1 VSSSRDGSI
10 KLWDAVSNK
19 CVNTFEKAHDGSQVC
34 SVTFSRNGKV
44 KMFINMFIFIKII
57 LNNFLL
63 SFVVHLIIRQRF
75 FSETLGVIH

>member
-1 VSSSRDGSI
+1 MSFYKCVGYNCLSRYEPSARYFVSSSRDGSI

-44 KMFINMFIFIKII
+44 K
-57 LNNFLL
+57 
-63 SFVVHLIIRQRF
+63 
-75 FSETLGVIH
+75 

>member
-34 SVTFSRNGKV
+34 SVEFSRNGKV
-44 KMFINMFIFIKII
+44 KVFIMYINVYKYVYLYKHYIEEFSIIICSTFYHQEKI
-57 LNNFLL
+57 L
-63 SFVVHLIIRQRF
+63 
-75 FSETLGVIH
+75 